1 MADAQDQ
8 AHGCK
13 SSKRKAEKKVK
24 PSTQPKRRGGTGTQ
38 RARVNIG
45 VAFERWRELK
55 ERNGYGSDAEVAQ
68 RLLDVMK
75 NSPSGPAP
83 SNDSNTKMTFSQSEL
98 ETLIEQEVDT
108 VFKKRENKLQGL
120 IGTIQQLDREVNY
133 ESSMQKL
140 EAQINTI
147 TKRAEAAIAYI
158 TKTQKKGLLPSPVDN
173 EIMREDSENE
183 TTEATSQTDR
193 KSTDCMD
200 KSGELFRMTE
210 TTIKALKKMHDD
222 NEVLKAAIADL
233 SEELPHPVLTPDG
246 SPDCEELITSIKK
259 EPENEQETK
268 NNVVESKQREEPKAG
283 RVNVEGL
290 STVNNNLVTALHT
303 DSEQDKYLYPPLPS
317 TTFPS
322 ILSMEAASYNIPQRP
337 KVLLALIRNPP
348 GLSVMWDVEEKDPS
362 EPPMKSYSIFMTM
375 EKQKGNGV
383 FRDWTTLGEV
393 PANPLPMC
401 VMVSKYKP
409 GHKVCVAVIGK
420 DKFGRYGPYSKV
432 ETRAIPD

>member
-1 MADAQDQ
+1 
-8 AHGCK
+8 
-13 SSKRKAEKKVK
+13 
-24 PSTQPKRRGGTGTQ
+24 
-38 RARVNIG
+38 
-45 VAFERWRELK
+45 
-55 ERNGYGSDAEVAQ
+55 
-68 RLLDVMK
+68 MK